1 MTIPQTTK
9 KEYQMM
15 KTLIICMFCVCALS
29 AFAATPRKVDE
40 IVIKRWKDTLV
51 DQKKTPGQK
60 IKADVC
66 LQIIEK
72 KIEINSFED
81 LKKICNENIV
91 KYQGLKAEY
100 VYAVVAVELYKHEPS
115 ICGKEFFDICKRNC
129 YEGVA
134 YPVIITMKNDAD
146 KFDKCVEFL
155 PMAKVDR
162 AKQSVFLRL
171 IDSFIKLC
179 PSIEESKAKAAL
191 KLLNRQYSP
200 YLISDKTAWEPVIA
214 KIRTTLEAY

>member
-1 MTIPQTTK
+1 M
-9 KEYQMM
+9 
-15 KTLIICMFCVCALS
+15 ICIFALS
-29 AFAATPRKVDE
+29 TFAATPRKVGE
-40 IVIKRWKDTLV
+40 IDIKRWKDTLV
-51 DQKKTPGQK
+51 DQKKTPGQR

-81 LKKICNENIV
+81 LKKICDENIA
-91 KYQGLKAEY
+91 KYQGVKAEY
-100 VYAVVAVELYKHEPS
+100 AYVTVAVELYKHEPS
-115 ICGKEFFDICKRNC
+115 VCGKEFFDICKRNC
-129 YEGVA
+129 YEGTA
-134 YPVIITMKNDAD
+134 YPTIIMMKNDAD

-155 PMAKVDR
+155 PMAKVGR
-162 AKQSVFLRL
+162 AKQRAFLKL

-179 PSIEESKAKAAL
+179 PSMEESKAKAAL

-214 KIRTTLEAY
+214 KIRTALEAY